1 MVLRVE
7 NCFWGEGCPIIHR
20 PLIVRLL
27 GTGGRT
33 VLYCAGLGTCGC
45 WVISTRTRLTV
56 GSHLAHSSFLLPLRA
71 ASGQGQFQVSLS
83 HDLFPGVP
91 PAA

>member
-7 NCFWGEGCPIIHR
+7 NCFWGEGCPIIHQ

-27 GTGGRT
+27 GTGGGT

-45 WVISTRTRLTV
+45 WSDVNQDTVDCWEPPGPQFFPASTESCLRPGTV
-56 GSHLAHSSFLLPLRA
+56 PG
-71 ASGQGQFQVSLS
+71 
-83 HDLFPGVP
+83 FPQP
-91 PAA
+91 